1 MPSSRAWRHAIASA
15 AKADAASKFI
25 LTLDPTGASHLFG
38 EESRLKMPYG
48 SGNERALVQRLPCC
62 KGNCRMITCAL
73 WAIWANRNR
82 FLHEGESRSGSQV
95 ADFVLNYLK
104 ELDDLNHFFPIFE
117 EPILLKYEQL

>member
-62 KGNCRMITCAL
+62 KGNDDYLRIMGDL
-73 WAIWANRNR
+73 
-82 FLHEGESRSGSQV
+82 GQQKQV
-95 ADFVLNYLK
+95 ST
-104 ELDDLNHFFPIFE
+104 
-117 EPILLKYEQL
+117 